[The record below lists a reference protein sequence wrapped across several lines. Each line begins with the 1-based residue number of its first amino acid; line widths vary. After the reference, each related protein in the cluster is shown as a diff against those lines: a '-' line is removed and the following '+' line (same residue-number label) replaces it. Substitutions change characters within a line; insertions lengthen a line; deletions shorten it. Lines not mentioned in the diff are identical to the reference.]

1 MKLKS
6 LQIKIAFWAGICLV
20 ITTVIIVAYATI
32 TMRVKA
38 EINYAE
44 TIKNAENYAAS
55 IARERANHIRTE
67 LEVALDTARVLA
79 QTLSGIKDN
88 EIRLNLGREEIKGIL
103 KTVLTQNPKFLGI
116 GTGWEPDAF
125 DGLDIGYVNEE
136 GHDETGRFIPYWSRG
151 EDGTITVEPLVDY
164 DDEQAGAYYWLP
176 KNTKNE
182 CLIEPY
188 MFPIQG
194 KDVLITTLAV
204 PIITNDTFYGMVRVD
219 LRLDGFQEP
228 VDDIE
233 ELYEGTAQILIIS
246 HTGMLVA
253 VTGKP
258 ELAGKHIQE
267 MHKDWE
273 EDLGYIQKG
282 ETIAKED
289 EGRMAV
295 FAPLKVGHTITPW
308 SVNVLIPMEKITFV
322 ADDQRKQ
329 AYLDLWRMLG
339 IAGFFIAIALVLLW
353 FIARTIIRPI
363 INAVEVA
370 EQLAQ
375 GDLTIEID
383 VTSKDEVGQLQRAM
397 KLMIETLR
405 GFAYGIQKAAK
416 QVASGSQA
424 MSSNAEEMSQGASSQ
439 AAAAE
444 EASSSMEEM
453 VANIRQNA
461 DNALQTEKIA
471 VKAAEDARESG
482 HAVAKAV
489 EAIQE
494 IAKKIAIIE
503 DITNQTRMLSLNA
516 TIEAARAQE
525 YGKGFAV
532 VASEVRML
540 AERSQAAATEIT
552 QLANSSVAVAE
563 KAGEMLTKLVPNI
576 QKTAELVQEISVA
589 SKEQNTGAGQVNR
602 AIQQL
607 DQVTQQNSA
616 TSEELSAT
624 AEELASQAEMLQ
636 NTVAFFKA
644 GKADSETENVMGYAS
659 REVRIRPAT
668 KVTAQ
673 EIKKKNA
680 NGKSIGYRID
690 MDQRQKKWDKLD
702 DEFEK
707 Y

>member
-1 MKLKS
+1 MRLRS

-20 ITTVIIVAYATI
+20 ITAVIVVAYAAI

-38 EINYAE
+38 EINYKE

-55 IARERANHIRTE
+55 IARERANHLRAE
-67 LEVALDTARVLA
+67 LEMALDAARTLA

-88 EIRLNLGREEIKGIL
+88 EIRLDLGREEVKGIL
-103 KTVLTQNPKFLGI
+103 KTVLTQNPQFLGI
-116 GTGWEPDAF
+116 GTGWEPNAF
-125 DGLDIGYVNEE
+125 DGLDTEYVNVE

-151 EDGTITVEPLVDY
+151 EDGTITAKPLIDY

-188 MFPIQG
+188 MSPIQG
-194 KDVLITTLAV
+194 KDVLITTLVV
-204 PIITNDTFYGMVRVD
+204 PIITNDTFYGMVGVD
-219 LRLDGFQEP
+219 LRLDMFQEV
-228 VDDIE
+228 VDDVE
-233 ELYEGTAQILIIS
+233 DLYDGTAQILVIS
-246 HTGMLVA
+246 HSGTLVTA
-253 VTGKP
+253 TGKP
-258 ELAGKHIQE
+258 ELAGKYVENI
-267 MHKDWE
+267 HKDFE
-273 EDLGYIQKG
+273 KNLSNIQSGKEIVEMMGNDL
-282 ETIAKED
+282 E
-289 EGRMAV
+289 V
-295 FAPLKVGHTITPW
+295 FTPLKVGRATTPW
-308 SVNVLIPMEKITFV
+308 SVNVLIPMKKITAV

-339 IAGFFIAIALVLLW
+339 IAGFFIALALAFLW
-353 FIARTIIRPI
+353 FIARTITRPI
-363 INAVEVA
+363 VNAVEVA

-405 GFAYGIQKAAK
+405 GFAYGIQKAAE
-416 QVASGSQA
+416 QVASGSRA
-424 MSSNAEEMSQGASSQ
+424 MSSSAEEMSQGASSQ
-439 AAAAE
+439 ASAAE

-461 DNALQTEKIA
+461 DNAVQTEKIA
-471 VKAAEDARESG
+471 LKAAEDARESG
-482 HAVAKAV
+482 HAVAEAV
-489 EAIQE
+489 GAIQK
-494 IAKKIAIIE
+494 IAKKIAVIE
-503 DITNQTRMLSLNA
+503 DITRQTRMLSLNA

-525 YGKGFAV
+525 HGKGFAV
-532 VASEVRML
+532 VASEVRSL

-552 QLANSSVAVAE
+552 QLASSSVVVAE
-563 KAGEMLTKLVPNI
+563 KAGEMLIKLIPNI
-576 QKTAELVQEISVA
+576 QKTAELVQEISAA

-616 TSEELSAT
+616 TSEEISAT
-624 AEELASQAEMLQ
+624 AEKLASQAEMLQ

-659 REVRIRPAT
+659 REVRIQPAT

-673 EIKKKNA
+673 EMKKNSE
-680 NGKSIGYRID
+680 NGKSIEYRID
-690 MDQRQKKWDKLD
+690 MDQSQEERDELD